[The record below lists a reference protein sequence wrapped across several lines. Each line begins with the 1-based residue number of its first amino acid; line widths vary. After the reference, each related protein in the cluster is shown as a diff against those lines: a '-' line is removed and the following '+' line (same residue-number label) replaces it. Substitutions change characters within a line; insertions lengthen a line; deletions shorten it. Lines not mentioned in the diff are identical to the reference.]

1 MTIKKPTYEELEKK
15 VKKLENAET
24 GRNRAERSLQ
34 RNEERLELAFDG
46 ADMGMW
52 DWNVQTGHVIF
63 SHGWAKNLG
72 YALDEIEPHVDGWSK
87 LVHPEDISSI
97 MEQLNANLEG
107 HTAFYETEHRLKA
120 KSGEWKWVLARGKVV
135 ERSADGKP
143 LRHAG
148 THMDITDRKN
158 AEEELKSF
166 HAQLQEMVAERTVEL
181 SNKNKELQQSEERLE
196 LALKGAD
203 LGTWDWNIETG
214 ENITNQ
220 RWAEM
225 LGYSVDEIK
234 NNYSGWEALIHPKD
248 LDNTLA
254 ALKSHLDHGTKYEVE
269 IRMATKSGAWIWIQA
284 VGKVVDRDRDGNPLR
299 MLGIHFDITDRKL
312 TEEALRESE
321 GRYRRLTENARDMIF
336 RMGLPSGQYE
346 YVSPASINVFGY
358 TPDEFYNTPQLIRKA
373 IHPDWLEYFA
383 EQWKKLLAGEM
394 PPFYEY
400 QIIDKAGHERWLYQ
414 RNVLVCDDDGKP
426 NAIEGIVTDITERK
440 QAEEALRES
449 EERYRSLYL
458 NTPTMLH
465 SIDQQGKLVSVSHQ
479 WLTTLGYEREEVI
492 GRNSTDFLTDESRKY
507 ANEVVLPEFYKT
519 GQISEICYQFVKKNG
534 DVIDVSLSA
543 IAEKDENGKVI
554 RSMAILNDI
563 TEKKRAEEALRESEE
578 MYRTLFETMAQG
590 VVYQDADGKII
601 SANPASQ
608 RILGLTLSQ
617 MQGRTSI
624 APSWKAVREDRSEF
638 TGKTHP
644 SMLALKT
651 GREVR
656 NTIMGIFH
664 PQDNQYHWI
673 NIYAVPQFRPGEK
686 KPYQVYTTF
695 EDITERKRVEEAL
708 RESEEMLRGI
718 LNQSSIVIYVKDV
731 EGRFLLINRKFE
743 KLFHISNEKIVGK
756 TDFDIFPKEN
766 AQAFKEN
773 DLEALRSD
781 TPIEREEVIPQ
792 EDGLHTY
799 ISVKFQLKNTDGKPF
814 AICGISTDITER
826 NQLEVER
833 TKAAKLES
841 IGLLAGGI
849 AHDFNNILSAI
860 LGNVSLAN
868 MIASEEKSEASES
881 LAAAE
886 SACGRARDLTQ
897 QLLTFSKGGAP
908 VKKII
913 SLSGLIKETS
923 GFALRGSNVICRHHI
938 SQDLWS
944 CEVDEGQI
952 SQVIHNLLIN
962 ADQAMPEGGT
972 IDFRAENVTVGPTG
986 QLPLDDGGYIKLT
999 IKDQGLGIPEEHLSK
1014 IFDPYFSTKQKG
1026 SGLGLATTYSIIK
1039 RHAGHVT
1046 VESGPK
1052 VGTTFTIYLPA
1063 SRKQAE
1069 VTKRKKKIVTD
1080 IRGKILVMD
1089 DERALR
1095 DVISRMLEQI
1105 GHKVECASD
1114 GERAVKKYKQA
1125 KKSGQPFDALIL
1137 DLTIPGGMGGRE
1149 TIAKLLE
1156 IDPEVRAIVS
1166 SGYSNDPVV
1175 SNYQDYGFSGEVSKP
1190 YQIEQLR
1197 AVLQT
1202 VMKKKNG

>member
-1 MTIKKPTYEELEKK
+1 MTRKKTTYEELEKK
-15 VKKLENAET
+15 VKELENAEAE
-24 GRNRAERSLQ
+24 RNRAEKSLQ
-34 RNEERLELAFDG
+34 KNEERLELA
-46 ADMGMW
+46 
-52 DWNVQTGHVIF
+52 
-63 SHGWAKNLG
+63 
-72 YALDEIEPHVDGWSK
+72 
-87 LVHPEDISSI
+87 
-97 MEQLNANLEG
+97 
-107 HTAFYETEHRLKA
+107 
-120 KSGEWKWVLARGKVV
+120 V
-135 ERSADGKP
+135 E
-143 LRHAG
+143 
-148 THMDITDRKN
+148 
-158 AEEELKSF
+158 
-166 HAQLQEMVAERTVEL
+166 
-181 SNKNKELQQSEERLE
+181 
-196 LALKGAD
+196 GAD

-214 ENITNQ
+214 INITNK

-225 LGYSVDEIK
+225 LGYSVDEINK
-234 NNYSGWEALIHPKD
+234 NYSGWEALIHPKD

-269 IRMATKSGAWIWIQA
+269 FRMATKHGAWIWIQA
-284 VGKVVDRDRDGNPLR
+284 AGQVVDRDRDGNPLR
-299 MLGIHFDITDRKL
+299 MLGIHYDITDRKL
-312 TEEALRESE
+312 AEEALRESE
-321 GRYRRLTENARDMIF
+321 GRHRLLTENARDMIY
-336 RMGLPSGQYE
+336 RMGLPGGRYE
-346 YVSPASINVFGY
+346 YVSPAAKDLFGY
-358 TPDEFYNTPQLIRKA
+358 TPDEFYSTPQLIRKA
-373 IHPDWLEYFA
+373 IHPDWQDYFA
-383 EQWKKLLAGEM
+383 EQWTKLLAGDM

-400 QIIDKAGHERWLYQ
+400 QIIDKAGNERWLYQ

-426 NAIEGIVTDITERK
+426 IAIEGIVTDITERK
-440 QAEEALRES
+440 WAEEALRES

-492 GRNSTDFLTDESRKY
+492 GRKSTDFLTDESRKY
-507 ANEVVLPEFYKT
+507 ANEVVLPEFYKN
-519 GQISEICYQFVKKNG
+519 GQIFEVCYQFVKKNG

-543 IAEKDENGKVI
+543 IAEKDENGKII

-563 TEKKRAEEALRESEE
+563 TERKQAEEALRESEE
-578 MYRTLFETMAQG
+578 RYRTLFETLAQG
-590 VVYQDADGKII
+590 VVYQDAEGKII
-601 SANPASQ
+601 SANPASE

-624 APSWKAVREDRSEF
+624 DTRWKAVREDGSEF
-638 TGKTHP
+638 TGDDHP

-651 GREVR
+651 GREIR

-664 PQDNQYHWI
+664 PQDNEYHWI

-695 EDITERKRVEEAL
+695 EDITERKQAEEALLNERDRAQRYLDVAGVIIIALNAQGQVNLINRKGCEILGYSEEELINREWFDNFLPERNRKMVKETFLKLMAGETEGVENYENPVLTSSSEEKIIAWHNALLYEEDGQVVGILSSGEDITERKRAEEAL

-718 LNQSSIVIYVKDV
+718 LNQSSIVIYAKDV
-731 EGRFLLINRKFE
+731 EGRFLLINREFE

-766 AQAFKEN
+766 AQVFREN

-781 TPIEREEVIPQ
+781 APIEREEVIPQ

-814 AICGISTDITER
+814 AICGISTDITEH

-868 MIASEEKSEASES
+868 MIAREEQSEASES
-881 LAAAE
+881 LTAAE
-886 SACGRARDLTQ
+886 AACGRARDLTQ

-908 VKKII
+908 VKKAI
-913 SLSGLIKETS
+913 SLAGLIKETS
-923 GFALRGSNVICRHHI
+923 GFALRGSNVICRHYI
-938 SQDLWS
+938 SKDLWP

-952 SQVIHNLLIN
+952 SQVINNLLIN
-962 ADQAMPEGGT
+962 SDQAMPEGGT
-972 IDFRAENVTVGPTG
+972 IVLRAENVTVGKKN
-986 QLPLDDGGYIKLT
+986 QLPLKDGGYIKLSV
-999 IKDQGLGIPEEHLSK
+999 KDQGLGIPKEHLSK

-1046 VESGPK
+1046 VESGPN
-1052 VGTTFTIYLPA
+1052 VGTTFHIYLPA
-1063 SRKQAE
+1063 TRKIVAAKEPKQ
-1069 VTKRKKKIVTD
+1069 KKIPA

-1095 DVISRMLEQI
+1095 NVISKMLERI
-1105 GHKVECASD
+1105 GHEVECASD
-1114 GERAVKKYKQA
+1114 GERAVKIYKQA

-1166 SGYSNDPVV
+1166 SGYSNDPVI

-1202 VMKKKNG
+1202 VMKGKKG